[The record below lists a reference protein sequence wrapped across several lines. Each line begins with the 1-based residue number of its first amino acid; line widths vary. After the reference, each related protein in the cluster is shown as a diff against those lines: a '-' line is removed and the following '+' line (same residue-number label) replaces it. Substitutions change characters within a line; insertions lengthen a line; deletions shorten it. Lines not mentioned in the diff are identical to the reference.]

1 MKKWMTGAL
10 LLVLAGCGSGNKGEQ
25 AKADYNRSLGDSI
38 EIARQEID
46 SCNNRIKVLR
56 DKVGQWLV
64 NFTEVNNPRE
74 AGGYLIYT
82 RMKDKYPLTSSGIV
96 ARINDNGQFELIA
109 ALNPGQFDQISVSS
123 EGNEAK
129 STVVPHDQA
138 LNYRNGQM
146 TTVMFSGKEADEI
159 GRLISTNAMNRVMVA
174 FYDNGKLRVKNPID
188 TQYANMIMATWQ
200 LYSDQREANRL
211 EHRAQMLHEKV
222 NLLRTH
228 RDRNGG
234 LDGDTVR

>member
-1 MKKWMTGAL
+1 M
-10 LLVLAGCGSGNKGEQ
+10 
-25 AKADYNRSLGDSI
+25 
-38 EIARQEID
+38 
-46 SCNNRIKVLR
+46 
-56 DKVGQWLV
+56 
-64 NFTEVNNPRE
+64 
-74 AGGYLIYT
+74 
-82 RMKDKYPLTSSGIV
+82 

-129 STVVPHDQA
+129 KHCSSQRPGTQLPQRADDHSDVLPA
-138 LNYRNGQM
+138 
-146 TTVMFSGKEADEI
+146 KEADEI

-211 EHRAQMLHEKV
+211 EHRAQMLHEKSEPSAHTPRPQRWPRRRHCT
-222 NLLRTH
+222 LTFHKPHSGTFGPGKRFPI
-228 RDRNGG
+228 
-234 LDGDTVR
+234 

>member
-1 MKKWMTGAL
+1 
-10 LLVLAGCGSGNKGEQ
+10 
-25 AKADYNRSLGDSI
+25 
-38 EIARQEID
+38 
-46 SCNNRIKVLR
+46 
-56 DKVGQWLV
+56 
-64 NFTEVNNPRE
+64 
-74 AGGYLIYT
+74 
-82 RMKDKYPLTSSGIV
+82 
-96 ARINDNGQFELIA
+96 
-109 ALNPGQFDQISVSS
+109 
-123 EGNEAK
+123 
-129 STVVPHDQA
+129 
-138 LNYRNGQM
+138 
-146 TTVMFSGKEADEI
+146 
-159 GRLISTNAMNRVMVA
+159 MNRVMVA